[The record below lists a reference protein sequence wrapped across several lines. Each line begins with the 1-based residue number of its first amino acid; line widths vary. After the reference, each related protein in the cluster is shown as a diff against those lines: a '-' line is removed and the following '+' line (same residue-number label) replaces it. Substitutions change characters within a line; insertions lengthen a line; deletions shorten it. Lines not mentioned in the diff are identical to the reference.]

1 MTAKTLGVLLVTV
14 LAFFTAAYWL
24 TDTERRDARYEALQ
38 VELVEY
44 GQSVFGPPTPEN
56 PAVANCAQCHGPD
69 GTGGQVGNTGRQAP
83 NLHSRSLYEK
93 LRSNPNYVNLVIRY
107 GGVVVSGNV
116 NSPMP
121 AWSSEVGGPLT
132 IQQIDALTALVTSW
146 AEEAGKQPAETVPDT
161 VEAGAE
167 VYATAGCAGCHG
179 ADLAGVGEFPNIQN
193 IGNEPVTDLPYPISQ
208 MDQLVADYQSD
219 PRTMLEQW
227 IRDSSTNYNDGAP
240 TNMPAHPASQL
251 PDDALQAL
259 ITFLF
264 DQKQ

>member
-1 MTAKTLGVLLVTV
+1 MTAKTLGVILITA
-14 LAFFTAAYWL
+14 LAFFTAVYWM
-24 TDTERRDARYEALQ
+24 TDKDRRDTRYEELQ
-38 VELVEY
+38 VDMIEY
-44 GQSVFGPPTPEN
+44 AKTVFGPPTPEH
-56 PAVANCAQCHGPD
+56 PAVANCAQCHGPT
-69 GTGGQVGNTGRQAP
+69 GEGGQVGETGRQAP

-93 LRSNPNYVNLVIRY
+93 LKSNPDYVRLVISY

-132 IQQIDALTALVTSW
+132 IQQIDALTALVKSW
-146 AEEAGKQPAETVPDT
+146 AEEAGQQPQEQIPNT

-167 VYATAGCAGCHG
+167 VYTSAGCAGCHG
-179 ADLAGVGEFPNIQN
+179 PDLAGVGEFPNIQN
-193 IGNEPVTDLPYPISQ
+193 IGNEPVTDLPYPIT
-208 MDQLVADYQSD
+208 QLDKLVSDYEAD
-219 PRTMLEQW
+219 PRTMLELW

-240 TNMPAHPASQL
+240 TNMPAHPVSQL

-259 ITFLF
+259 ITFLL